1 MMISISM
8 SNTKMG
14 CVPSFSL
21 MPIVTCNKS
30 MPCTSKG
37 CYAIKIARLR
47 KSVAKAWRNNTTIC
61 QYNLDLFKGQMIG
74 WLSMYQPKAFRIH
87 VGGDFFSV
95 KYLLAWCEI
104 AERFPKVKFFTFT
117 KQYDVL
123 RSVLSSDIPKNLTI
137 ILSAWLPSEYENWL
151 PPKDLRKRFPVAW
164 VVRNGDFSGKDITEV
179 DKHSKKWRVCL
190 GDCEYCGICF
200 CRKKKDGDVLFYKH

>member
-14 CVPSFSL
+14 CIPSFSL

-61 QYNLDLFKGQMIG
+61 QYDLALFKRQIIG
-74 WLSMYQPKAFRIH
+74 WLTMYQPKAFRIH

-104 AERFPKVKFFTFT
+104 AEIFPKVKFFAFT
-117 KQYDVL
+117 KQYDVI
-123 RSVLSSDIPKNLTI
+123 RSLLGFDAPKNLSI
-137 ILSAWLPSEYENWL
+137 ILSAWLPSDCENWL

-164 VVRNGDFSGKDITEV
+164 IINKDGSMSNEV
-179 DKHSKKWRVCL
+179 AKYLSKKNGVCL
-190 GDCEYCGICF
+190 GNCETCGLCF
-200 CRKKKDGDVLFYKH
+200 SRKKKNGDIVFYKH

>member
-1 MMISISM
+1 MISISM

-30 MPCTSKG
+30 MPCTNKW

-47 KSVAKAWRNNTTIC
+47 KTVAKAWRNNTTIC
-61 QYNLDLFKGQMIG
+61 QHDLGLFKGQMIG
-74 WLSMYQPKAFRIH
+74 WLSMYQPQAFRIH

-104 AERFPKVKFFTFT
+104 AERFPKVKFFAFT
-117 KQYDVL
+117 KQYNVL
-123 RSVLSSDIPKNLTI
+123 RSISPHYIPKNLSI
-137 ILSAWLPSEYENWL
+137 ILSAWLPSESENWL

-164 VVRNGDFSGKDITEV
+164 VINKDGSMA
-179 DKHSKKWRVCL
+179 DKVAKYLSKKNDVCL
-190 GDCEYCGICF
+190 GNCETCGLCF
-200 CRKKKDGDVLFYKH
+200 KRKKKDGDIVFYKH